1 MTFLYP
7 SATITIEI
15 ILCEVNEMEQIY
27 TNTAKMLK
35 AISDPKRLQIVDML
49 SCGEL
54 CACKILEAFHITQ
67 PTLSHDMKLLVEAG
81 LVNDRREGKNIY
93 YSLNTVCRWFLIRC
107 SLKKQTVSV
116 RKCAAVIVN
125 EPMSKR
131 HRLS

>member
-93 YSLNTVCRWFLIRC
+93 YSLNTETLKGLQMVLDTLFSEKTDCICKKMC
-107 SLKKQTVSV
+107 S
-116 RKCAAVIVN
+116 CDC
-125 EPMSKR
+125 E
-131 HRLS
+131 